1 MDYAILLAIPLGI
14 LSSFAASFLFIFLIY
29 HKSRP
34 KLEISEHIAKC
45 SGGGFRIKV
54 VNRTK
59 YPVINVKAEL
69 HRIKL
74 QNTPGG
80 KRKHF
85 YEIPMKIKEILVL
98 TKFEDTKTNERY
110 AWVFQTSENL
120 DQVFEEGDYLLFWIV
135 AQSAFSNATKVSEKS
150 YYTVGCVIDGSFQYG
165 PSLKIEY

>member
-1 MDYAILLAIPLGI
+1 MDYAFLLAIPFGI
-14 LSSFAASFLFIFLIY
+14 LSSLVASFLFIFLIY

-34 KLEISEHIAKC
+34 KLEISEHIAK
-45 SGGGFRIKV
+45 SPDGDFLIKV

-80 KRKHF
+80 KRKNF

-110 AWVFQTSENL
+110 AWVFTTSENL
-120 DQVFEEGDYLLFWIV
+120 CQVFEEGDNLLFWIV
-135 AQSAFSNATKVSEKS
+135 AQSAFSNATQVTEES
-150 YYTVGCVIDGSFQYG
+150 YYTVGSVIDEGFQYG
-165 PSLKIEY
+165 PSFKIED